1 MMRNKNNTM
10 RSKNRNMKNPKRK
23 NPNQNL
29 LPHKRN
35 DLNLTSIAILAGTMD
50 LLTEA
55 CDKKTMKIDRK

>member
-1 MMRNKNNTM
+1 MMRNKKNTM

-23 NPNQNL
+23 NLNQNL

-35 DLNLTSIAILAGTMD
+35 DLNLTSIVILAGTMD

-55 CDKKTMKIDRK
+55 CDKEQ